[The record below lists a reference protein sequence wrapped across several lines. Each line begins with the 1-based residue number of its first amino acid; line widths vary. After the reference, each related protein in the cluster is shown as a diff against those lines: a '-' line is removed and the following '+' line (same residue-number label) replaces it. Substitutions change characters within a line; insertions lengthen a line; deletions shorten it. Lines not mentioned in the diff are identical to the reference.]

1 MQRLIAL
8 LVAATLLMLLP
19 FSSIAAGNPP
29 TNQRT
34 FRSEI
39 HRKLYPIL
47 DQSIEAAIFFAS
59 ELNISNGDPKSRA
72 FGERYMFGRLM
83 NSETAYEWLGT
94 ATDDDVD
101 RVIFETKR
109 LLTGELKSP
118 GRTEY
123 TAKFVT
129 GGYRLDLETGA
140 WEKMTPATDRFYVI
154 KVVHNTEYYGVVRH
168 AYLIEVDGYLTL
180 WRKNK

>member
-1 MQRLIAL
+1 MQRIAALLIA
-8 LVAATLLMLLP
+8 ALLMLLP
-19 FSSIAAGNPP
+19 LSATVAGDPP
-29 TNQRT
+29 INQQT
-34 FRSEI
+34 FRSEV

-59 ELNISNGDPKSRA
+59 ELNVSNGDPKSRA

-83 NSETAYEWLGT
+83 NSETAYGWLET
-94 ATDDDVD
+94 ATDDDID

-129 GGYRLDLETGA
+129 GGYRLDLEAGV
-140 WEKMTPATDRFYVI
+140 WEKMMPATDRFYAI
-154 KVVHNTEYYGVVRH
+154 KVTHNTEYYGVVRH

-180 WRKNK
+180 WRKSK

>member
-1 MQRLIAL
+1 MQRVISL
-8 LVAATLLMLLP
+8 LVAAVLFMLPP
-19 FSSIAAGNPP
+19 FSATAAGDPP
-29 TNQRT
+29 INQQT

-59 ELNISNGDPKSRA
+59 ELNLSNGDPKSRA

-129 GGYRLDLETGA
+129 GGYRLDLETGM
-140 WEKMTPATDRFYVI
+140 WERVKPSSTRLYVI
-154 KVVHNTEYYGVVRH
+154 EAVHNTEYYGVVRH

>member
-1 MQRLIAL
+1 MQRIAAL
-8 LVAATLLMLLP
+8 LITALLMLLP
-19 FSSIAAGNPP
+19 LSATVAGDPP
-29 TNQRT
+29 INQQT
-34 FRSEI
+34 FRSEV

-59 ELNISNGDPKSRA
+59 ELNVSNGDPKSRA

-109 LLTGELKSP
+109 LLTGELKFP

-129 GGYRLDLETGA
+129 GGYRLDLETGM
-140 WEKMTPATDRFYVI
+140 WERVKPTNTRLYVI
-154 KVVHNTEYYGVVRH
+154 KVTHNTEYYGVVRH
-168 AYLIEVDGYLTL
+168 AYLIEADGYLTL
-180 WRKNK
+180 WRKSK

>member
-1 MQRLIAL
+1 MQRIAALLIA
-8 LVAATLLMLLP
+8 VLLMLVPL
-19 FSSIAAGNPP
+19 SATIAGDPP
-29 TNQRT
+29 INQQT

-83 NSETAYEWLGT
+83 NSETAYAWLGT

-101 RVIFETKR
+101 RAIFETKR

-123 TAKFVT
+123 TAKFVS
-129 GGYRLDLETGA
+129 GGYRLDLESGV
-140 WEKMTPATDRFYVI
+140 WERVKPTSTRLYAI
-154 KVVHNTEYYGVVRH
+154 KVIHNTEYYGVVRH

-180 WRKNK
+180 WRKSK

>member
-1 MQRLIAL
+1 MQRIVAMLVVAL
-8 LVAATLLMLLP
+8 LLLLP
-19 FSSIAAGNPP
+19 LSAAVDGDPP
-29 TNQRT
+29 INQQT

-101 RVIFETKR
+101 RVISETKR
-109 LLTGELKSP
+109 LLTGDLKSP

-123 TAKFVT
+123 TAEFVT
-129 GGYRLDLETGA
+129 GGYRLDLETGV
-140 WEKMTPATDRFYVI
+140 WEKMKPSRDRFYVI
-154 KVVHNTEYYGVVRH
+154 RVIHNTEYYGVVRH
-168 AYLIEVDGYLTL
+168 AYLIEVNGYLTL
-180 WRKNK
+180 WRKNR